1 MLTLFLL
8 KFYRRH
14 RLIAFVLEVEQ
25 QSEKWKKIKGFFID
39 CTLDIFKVGI

>member
-25 QSEKWKKIKGFFID
+25 QSEKWEKGFFLLIVF
-39 CTLDIFKVGI
+39 DIFKVGI